1 IGFGLQN
8 LVNNFVSGFVLLTE
22 RPIRLRDKVEIDNIL
37 GNVSSIG
44 IRASTIRTFDG
55 AEVIVPNG
63 DLISGRVINWTLAAR
78 QQRVTIPLGVAYGTD
93 PNQVLGILRK
103 VAAVNEKVFKSPA
116 PLALFRGFG
125 ESSLDF
131 ELRIFMD
138 PSDVLDVPSAVHV
151 AINGALKEAG
161 IKIPFPQRDVHVRGL
176 PKRIPGTGADTGAD
190 TGAGAGTGTGTGA
203 DTGTDTGTGT

>member
-1 IGFGLQN
+1 
-8 LVNNFVSGFVLLTE
+8 
-22 RPIRLRDKVEIDNIL
+22 
-37 GNVSSIG
+37 
-44 IRASTIRTFDG
+44 TIRTFDG

-103 VAAVNEKVFKSPA
+103 VAEANDKVFKNPA

-151 AINGALKEAG
+151 AISEALKEAG
-161 IKIPFPQRDVHVRGL
+161 IKIPFPQRDLHLRGV
-176 PKRIPGTGADTGAD
+176 PEGF
-190 TGAGAGTGTGTGA
+190 AGAGTETER
-203 DTGTDTGTGT
+203 